1 MPTRSLRPEE
11 IAEANK
17 VFGSGLDYARCRV
30 GEGSDFPNFIGR
42 VGAFFRGAKPPE
54 ANAITV
60 RNTTYFPR
68 VLTTD
73 KPDDPLWLTDMG
85 WLMHELTHQW
95 QYQHDGLC
103 YLIEAIF
110 APTYIYTQPNERPN
124 DALKGYH
131 QAGKKFRDF
140 NREQQGD
147 IVRDYFWSIKLDGD
161 QADRSGWDDY
171 LTEVRQ
177 PVVKERP
184 RG

>member
-1 MPTRSLRPEE
+1 MSIRSLRPEE
-11 IAEANK
+11 IAEARL
-17 VFGSGLDYARCRV
+17 VFADGLDYTRCRIF
-30 GEGSDFPNFIGR
+30 ERSEFPNVIGR

-68 VLTTD
+68 VLTTNNVTD
-73 KPDDPLWLTDMG
+73 RLWLTDIG

-95 QYQHDGLC
+95 QYQHDGLR

-110 APTYIYTQPNERPN
+110 APTYVYTIADERPN
-124 DALKGYH
+124 DALKRAS

-147 IVRDYFWSIKLDGD
+147 VVRDYYWSLRLEPPD
-161 QADRSGWDDY
+161 ADRTGWAPY
-171 LTEVRQ
+171 LTELRT
-177 PVVKERP
+177 PP
-184 RG
+184 GS

>member
-1 MPTRSLRPEE
+1 MSTRSLRPEE
-11 IAEANK
+11 IAEARQ
-17 VFGSGLDYARCRV
+17 VFGDGLDYTRCRIT
-30 GEGSDFPNFIGR
+30 EGSDFPNFIGR

-60 RNTTYFPR
+60 RDTTYFPR

-73 KPDDPLWLTDMG
+73 KPTDNLWLTDIG

-95 QYQHDGLC
+95 QYQHDGLR

-110 APTYIYTQPNERPN
+110 APTYVYTDPNERPN
-124 DALKGYH
+124 DALKRSS

-147 IVRDYFWSIKLDGD
+147 IVRDYYWSLRLEPAD
-161 QADRSGWDDY
+161 ADRSGWDPY
-171 LTEVRQ
+171 LVELRV
-177 PVVKERP
+177 PPGK
-184 RG
+184 